1 MKSPHYRDKWY
12 SYSKRI
18 TIEEKFPL
26 YFMIN
31 KGYNR
36 RMGEKMSISQEKKHL
51 MIAGVATGIIS
62 VLLVLLGN
70 PTNMGFCIACFYRD
84 IAGSLSLHSATAVQY
99 ARPEIIGLL
108 LGSMIISMIR
118 KEFKPRGGSSPL
130 VRFVFSFF
138 VMIGALVFLGCPFRM
153 VLRLAGGD
161 LNALVALPGFIGGII
176 AGSMFLNRGFTL
188 GRSYK
193 QNVVEGS
200 VIQTFFLFLLLF
212 LVAIPSL
219 LKFSTE
225 GPGSLKAPLVISL
238 AGGLIVG
245 ALAQR
250 NRFCMAG
257 GIRDVFLFRDTT
269 LLTGLI
275 MVFVAALAMNIL
287 TGNFIVGYN
296 GQSVSHTDWLW
307 NFLGMALVG
316 YGSVLL
322 GGCPLRQTILAG
334 EGNSDSAMSVL
345 GMLVGAA
352 FSHNF
357 GLASSSQGATLG
369 GKVATILG
377 FVLITGI
384 VLMVIYRQKKESVHG
399 N

>member
-1 MKSPHYRDKWY
+1 M
-12 SYSKRI
+12 
-18 TIEEKFPL
+18 
-26 YFMIN
+26 N
-31 KGYNR
+31 
-36 RMGEKMSISQEKKHL
+36 ISNEKKSL
-51 MIAGVATGIIS
+51 VIAGAITGIIS
-62 VLLVLLGN
+62 VTLVLLGN

-84 IAGSLSLHSATAVQY
+84 IAGALSLHSAAVVQY

-108 LGSMIISMIR
+108 LGSMLISIIR
-118 KEFKPRGGSSPL
+118 KEFKPRGGSSP
-130 VRFVFSFF
+130 VFRFVISFF

-161 LNALVALPGFIGGII
+161 LNALVALFGFIAGII
-176 AGSMFLNRGFTL
+176 AGSLLLNQGFTL

-193 QNVVEGS
+193 QSAVEGGAIGGIFGAILL
-200 VIQTFFLFLLLF
+200 VLLF
-212 LVAIPSL
+212 FPSL
-219 LKFSTE
+219 LKFSTT
-225 GPGSLKAPLVISL
+225 GPGSLRAPIIISL

-269 LLTGLI
+269 LLSGLV
-275 MVFVAALAMNIL
+275 MVFVAALVMNL
-287 TGNFIVGYN
+287 VTGNFKLGFG

-345 GMLVGAA
+345 GMIAGAA
-352 FSHNF
+352 ISHNF
-357 GLASSSQGATLG
+357 SLASSAQGATIG

-377 FVLITGI
+377 FTVITVLAI
-384 VLMVIYRQKKESVHG
+384 VMIRARKREAVHG
-399 N
+399 S